1 MGLIIARR
9 IDEEFVLFAA
19 PDANPDQL
27 AEQLKEGITIRMHNI
42 ERGKAC
48 LDISAPD
55 EITILR
61 STAGSST
68 PCRSIVRSVAETSEP
83 YRGSGGAPSLL

>member
-1 MGLIIARR
+1 MGLIMSRR

-27 AEQLKEGITIRMHNI
+27 ADQLKEGITIRMHNI

-61 STAGSST
+61 GEL
-68 PCRSIVRSVAETSEP
+68 IKQ
-83 YRGSGGAPSLL
+83 

>member
-19 PDANPDQL
+19 PDANPEQL
-27 AEQLKEGITIRMHNI
+27 AEQLKEGITIRMHNLD
-42 ERGKAC
+42 RGKAL

-55 EITILR
+55 AITILR
-61 STAGSST
+61 S
-68 PCRSIVRSVAETSEP
+68 E
-83 YRGSGGAPSLL
+83 LLNRAN